1 VRVVEKAKRERQRT
15 SVGLHVRAMGFLDRF
30 KGLFSSPS
38 SSNDKNHKVLRK
50 NTSKFVGTNS
60 SHNGERAAIES
71 SAVQRSDGAIRTGWA
86 RMRGRRNYNEDQV
99 HCKFAT
105 IEEEPEIGEV
115 ACCGV
120 FDGHG
125 GPRAS
130 EYVQMHLFEN
140 ILGSEKFPADIFKAI
155 EDGFQATDHEYLRID
170 KKFHHD
176 DGTTAS
182 ILLVVGT
189 SLYTA
194 HVGDSR
200 AVMGTVRS
208 DGTVTATPLTEDHK
222 PQLPSE
228 RQRVEST
235 GGTVIFAGTWRL
247 SGVLAI
253 SRAFGNRML
262 KRWVVAH
269 PEIREDRLTKKTKC
283 LIVAS
288 DGLWDALTDQ
298 EAIDEVMKYTDPEAA
313 ARAVITVAYDRGSYD
328 NISAIVAY
336 VDFSGLEEEEGEG
349 GVVETPNAS
358 VRPPRRTHDA
368 TTTSKALNTG
378 FFS

>member
-1 VRVVEKAKRERQRT
+1 MGLFDRV
-15 SVGLHVRAMGFLDRF
+15 
-30 KGLFSSPS
+30 KGLFSSS
-38 SSNDKNHKVLRK
+38 SASKDKDQKLVRK
-50 NTSKFVGTNS
+50 NTSSFFGTNS
-60 SHNGERAAIES
+60 SHNAEKAAIES
-71 SAVQRSDGAIRTGWA
+71 AGVQRSDRAIRAGWA

-115 ACCGV
+115 ACMGV
-120 FDGHG
+120 YDGHG
-125 GPRAS
+125 GPKAS
-130 EYVQMHLFEN
+130 EYVQTHLFEN
-140 ILGSEKFPADIFKAI
+140 ILGSDHFPTDIFKAI
-155 EDGFQATDHEYLRID
+155 EEGFQATDHEYLRID

-182 ILLVVGT
+182 ILLIVGS

-200 AVMGTVRS
+200 AVMGTMRS

-269 PEIREDRLTKKTKC
+269 PEIREDKLNKRTAC

-298 EAIDEVMKYTDPEAA
+298 ESIDEVMKYEDPEEA
-313 ARAVITVAYDRGSYD
+313 ARAVITTAYDRGSYD
-328 NISAIVAY
+328 NISAIVAF
-336 VDFSGLEEEEGEG
+336 VDFSGVDDEEE
-349 GVVETPNAS
+349 VVETSNAS
-358 VRPPRRTHDA
+358 IRPPRRTHD
-368 TTTSKALNTG
+368 TTTTTKAINTG
-378 FFS
+378 FFFS

>member
-1 VRVVEKAKRERQRT
+1 
-15 SVGLHVRAMGFLDRF
+15 MGFYEKF
-30 KGLFSSPS
+30 KALFSSS
-38 SSNDKNHKVLRK
+38 SKDKESRLVKR
-50 NTSKFVGTNS
+50 NTSKFLGVNS
-60 SHNGERAAIES
+60 THDGEKTAIES
-71 SAVQRSDGAIRTGWA
+71 ASVQRSDGRLKAGWA

-99 HCKFAT
+99 HSKFAT
-105 IEEEPEIGEV
+105 VEEAPEVGEV
-115 ACCGV
+115 ACLGV

-130 EYVQMHLFEN
+130 EYVQEHLFNN
-140 ILGSEKFPADIFKAI
+140 IVGSEHFPGDIFKAI
-155 EDGFQATDHEYLRID
+155 EDGFQETDAEYLKID

-176 DGTTAS
+176 DGTTATVM
-182 ILLVVGT
+182 LVVG
-189 SLYTA
+189 SMLYTA

-200 AVMGTVRS
+200 AVMGTLRS
-208 DGTVTATPLTEDHK
+208 DGTITATPLTEDHK

-269 PEIREDRLTKKTKC
+269 PEIRQDKLNKRTTC
-283 LIVAS
+283 LVIAS

-298 EAIDEVMKYTDPEAA
+298 EAIDEATKHEDAEQAA
-313 ARAVITVAYDRGSYD
+313 KELITLAYDRGSYD

-336 VDFSGLEEEEGEG
+336 LDLPDCAETTDEEEHD
-349 GVVETPNAS
+349 VVQTSGDSIRA
-358 VRPPRRTHDA
+358 PRRTHDT
-368 TTTSKALNTG
+368 TTTSKALSSGVSG
-378 FFS
+378 FFFS

>member
-1 VRVVEKAKRERQRT
+1 M
-15 SVGLHVRAMGFLDRF
+15 GLYESF
-30 KGLFSSPS
+30 KSLFSSS
-38 SSNDKNHKVLRK
+38 SKEKDKKLVKK
-50 NTSKFVGTNS
+50 NTSKFIGTNS
-60 SHNGERAAIES
+60 SHNAEKTAIES
-71 SAVQRSDGAIRTGWA
+71 SSVERSDGKLKAGWA

-99 HCKFAT
+99 HSKFAT
-105 IEEEPEIGEV
+105 IEEAPHAGEV
-115 ACCGV
+115 ACLGV

-130 EYVQMHLFEN
+130 EYVQEHLFAN
-140 ILGSEKFPADIFKAI
+140 ILGSSEFPDDIFKAI
-155 EDGFQATDHEYLRID
+155 EDGFQATDAEYLKID

-176 DGTTAS
+176 DGTTATV
-182 ILLVVGT
+182 LLVVG
-189 SLYTA
+189 SMLYTA

-200 AVMGTVRS
+200 AVMGTMRS
-208 DGTVTATPLTEDHK
+208 DGTITATPLTEDHK

-269 PEIREDRLTKKTKC
+269 PEIRQDKLSKSTAC
-283 LIVAS
+283 LVVAS

-298 EAIDEVMKYTDPEAA
+298 EAVDEVRVGRLAVNLSFSFSISFSYTRTSIRMYECAHCLTLTRISPSL
-313 ARAVITVAYDRGSYD
+313 ARS
-328 NISAIVAY
+328 
-336 VDFSGLEEEEGEG
+336 
-349 GVVETPNAS
+349 
-358 VRPPRRTHDA
+358 
-368 TTTSKALNTG
+368 
-378 FFS
+378 